1 MNMTRRRFGASSLA
15 LGAMAAWAGAGAVP
29 AFAQPIPRLEQV
41 PGKPFLMLA
50 NYDLG
55 QLGYTVEEWF
65 VSGAASSYSL
75 PDGPTEDGR
84 WRAVP
89 ADTAPYVTRIVVV
102 RPSDPALFNGSLL
115 VEWLN
120 VSGGLDTPA
129 TWMVGHREMLR
140 SGHAWVGL
148 SMQKVGVEGGA
159 SAMGQ
164 AGFPLKRINAE
175 RYGRLSHPG
184 DAFSFDMFTQVGR
197 LLKAS
202 YGGAVLG
209 GLRPSRMVAVGES
222 QSAAFLTTYV
232 NAIDPLARVYDG
244 FFVHSR
250 FGSSAAIDGS
260 PMRGGAANYPD
271 HVRFRPDLRVPVLCV
286 ITETDLLG
294 ARLAGYHASRRRDDA
309 RLRVWELPGAAHAD
323 NYLFGGAMIDSGTLP
338 VGELAKVFLP
348 TTRSQSGNSTVPFNP
363 GMVHHYA
370 VNAAIA
376 ALDRWLRAGRPPA
389 SAPTIRLAS
398 GGKPGVK
405 PAVRRDANG
414 IAMGGV
420 RTPWADVP
428 TIALSGEAVDP
439 ANFAAMLAGSGVPF
453 DAGRLARLYPGGRE
467 DYLRRFTRALD
478 RAIRAGHLLAADR
491 EEILA
496 IAALNYGVMA
506 APDRPAAGLTG
517 VSG

>member
-1 MNMTRRRFGASSLA
+1 MTITRRRFGAASLA
-15 LGAMAAWAGAGAVP
+15 LAAMALVAGGQP
-29 AFAQPIPRLEQV
+29 ALAEPLPRLEAV
-41 PGKPFLMLA
+41 PGRPFLMLA
-50 NYDLG
+50 SYDLG
-55 QLGYTVEEWF
+55 ELGYAVEEWF
-65 VSGAASSYSL
+65 VSGTASSFSL
-75 PDGPTEDGR
+75 PDGPTADGR
-84 WRAVP
+84 WRAEP
-89 ADTAPYVTRIVVV
+89 DDTAPYVTRMVVV
-102 RPSDPALFNGSLL
+102 RPTDPARFNGSLL

-129 TWMVGHREMLR
+129 TWLVGHREMLR
-140 SGHAWVGL
+140 SGHVWVGV
-148 SMQKVGVEGGA
+148 SMQKVGVEGGP
-159 SAMGQ
+159 SVMGQ
-164 AGFPLKRINAE
+164 QGFPLKKVNPG

-184 DAFSFDMFTQVGR
+184 DAFSFDMFTQAGR

-202 YGGAVLG
+202 HGGALLG
-209 GLRPSRMVAVGES
+209 GLRPARMVAIGES

-323 NYLFGGAMIDSGTLP
+323 NYLFGGAMIDSGKLP
-338 VGELAKVFLP
+338 VAELARVFLP
-348 TTRSQSGNSTVPFNP
+348 TTQSQSGNSSVPFNP
-363 GMVHHYA
+363 GMVHHYV

-376 ALDRWLRAGRPPA
+376 GLDRWLRTGRPPA
-389 SAPTIRLAS
+389 SVPPMRLAS
-398 GGKPGVK
+398 GGTPGVK
-405 PAVRRDANG
+405 PEVRRDANG
-414 IAMGGV
+414 IAMGGL
-420 RTPWADVP
+420 RTPWVDVP
-428 TIALSGEAVDP
+428 TIALSGVGDP
-439 ANFAAMLAGSGVPF
+439 ANFTSMLAGSGIPF
-453 DAGRLARLYPGGRE
+453 DAERLARLYPGGRE

-478 RAIRAGHLLAADR
+478 RAIRAGHLMAADR

-506 APDRPAAGLTG
+506 APDRPATGLTG
-517 VSG
+517 TPG